1 MVAQASQSSP
11 ISYISWR
18 EQRELE
24 LAHTAPDIASLAL
37 YDHYPHPEVISC
49 LKGIVQRD
57 LTGVEIRLKRS
68 ALMNYIVAKFSF

>member
-49 LKGIVQRD
+49 LKS
-57 LTGVEIRLKRS
+57 RS
-68 ALMNYIVAKFSF
+68 